1 MQIKV
6 NIEKFDNIVAA
17 LIIAGSILV
26 FDVNKPQLLIGWAF
40 FFLAGIWI
48 IKSQVTQAEK
58 TPNQNEQPV
67 QPTGGNDLPPEIK
80 ELLNKK

>member
-40 FFLAGIWI
+40 FFLAGI
-48 IKSQVTQAEK
+48 
-58 TPNQNEQPV
+58 
-67 QPTGGNDLPPEIK
+67 
-80 ELLNKK
+80 